1 MMSDFTPRRPGT
13 SATHENRG
21 LANEAVDRE
30 TLYREILAALKTHDK
45 LTASQC
51 ALAICGEPNRQKV
64 APRMTE
70 LEKAGKI
77 EQAGS
82 TRDRWSGR
90 RVTVY
95 RIRNEG
101 RGNE

>member
-1 MMSDFTPRRPGT
+1 MSDFTPRRPGT

-30 TLYREILAALKTHDK
+30 TLHREILAALKAHGK

-51 ALAICGEPNRQKV
+51 ALVITGDPVRQRV

-82 TRDRWSGR
+82 TRDQWSGR

-95 RIRNEG
+95 QIMNEG